1 MKNVNAPQPVAE
13 AGFTLVEL
21 AIVLVI
27 VALLIGGML
36 VPLSA
41 QRDIQSTN
49 EMQKQLAEIKEA
61 LLGFAAIN
69 GRLPCP
75 ANPAI
80 ASGAAGA
87 GIEYAPTAAG
97 CTTGLEGS
105 MPWATLGLRET
116 DAWERRL
123 SYRVTAGYARLV
135 PVGQNASFTL
145 ASNGNNSILVTS
157 GGTSLASNVP
167 VVILSHGKNGLRAF
181 LSTGDQMAAST
192 DGDEQENA
200 DLDTDFVNK
209 APTPTFDD
217 QVVWISP
224 AILMNRMISAGRLP

>member
-1 MKNVNAPQPVAE
+1 MKKANASRSVVE

-21 AIVLVI
+21 TIVLVI

-41 QRDIQSTN
+41 QRDIQNTN
-49 EMQKQLAEIKEA
+49 EIQKQLAEIKEA

-80 ASGAAGA
+80 AAGA

-97 CTTGLEGS
+97 CTTSLEGS

-135 PVGQNASFTL
+135 PVGQNASFAL
-145 ASNGNNSILVTS
+145 ASNGNINILVTS
-157 GGTSLASNVP
+157 GGASLASNVP

-181 LSTGDQMAAST
+181 LPTGSQMAASA
-192 DGDEQENA
+192 DGDEQENS
-200 DLDTDFVNK
+200 DSDTDFVSK
-209 APTPTFDD
+209 AQTPTFDD
-217 QVVWISP
+217 QIAWISP